1 MKKNRKENYRNPL
14 LQRNKELIIP
24 PWPRRLRSP
33 TSSRLKPTFEPFEL
47 HAKFQ
52 LPSFETEALHSQKKK
67 FKDASLGRPSA
78 SLAPL

>member
-1 MKKNRKENYRNPL
+1 MMKNRKENYRNPL

-33 TSSRLKPTFEPFEL
+33 TSSRLKPTFEL

>member
-1 MKKNRKENYRNPL
+1 MASEAKESDF
-14 LQRNKELIIP
+14 K
-24 PWPRRLRSP
+24 SP
-33 TSSRLKPTFEPFEL
+33 KTNVWL